1 MAAARCGGGSAPTGV
16 AATGGN
22 NGTDGAGNGAE
33 TAGGLSKS
41 DSSEGSSAG
50 SLPMEGATGAGRSW
64 AARVA
69 KSSGEIT
76 LACRAASSCCSSVGA
91 GVVAESSG
99 RLKWSVILAKIRACA
114 LLKEQAGGPLVL
126 GYRMGW
132 GKRRLFYERWRVGC
146 RKCRLRVAERADLR
160 AGMQGLGKVRTTPEK
175 GISICL
181 QGCLMNATTPIFAAR
196 EPLLLEIRRGDFR
209 VAEVGIAI
217 FIEQPYH

>member
-1 MAAARCGGGSAPTGV
+1 MAAGRCGGGNAPTGV
-16 AATGGN
+16 AATGGD
-22 NGTDGAGNGAE
+22 NGADGAGNGAE

-50 SLPMEGATGAGRSW
+50 SLPMGGATGVGAGRSW

-91 GVVAESSG
+91 GVAAESSG
-99 RLKWSVILAKIRACA
+99 RLKWSVILAKIRARA
-114 LLKEQAGGPLVL
+114 LLKEQAGGPSVL

-146 RKCRLRVAERADLR
+146 RKCRLRVAEKADLR
-160 AGMQGLGKVRTTPEK
+160 AGMQGLGRARTTPEN
-175 GISICL
+175 SI
-181 QGCLMNATTPIFAAR
+181 NT
-196 EPLLLEIRRGDFR
+196 
-209 VAEVGIAI
+209 
-217 FIEQPYH
+217 Y

>member
-16 AATGGN
+16 AATGGD
-22 NGTDGAGNGAE
+22 NGADGVGNGAE

-50 SLPMEGATGAGRSW
+50 SLPMGGATGVGVGVGVGVGRSW

-91 GVVAESSG
+91 GVAAESSG
-99 RLKWSVILAKIRACA
+99 RLKWSVILAKIRARA
-114 LLKEQAGGPLVL
+114 LLKKQAGGPLVL

-132 GKRRLFYERWRVGC
+132 GKWRLFYERWRVGC

-160 AGMQGLGKVRTTPEK
+160 AGMQGLGR
-175 GISICL
+175 
-181 QGCLMNATTPIFAAR
+181 A
-196 EPLLLEIRRGDFR
+196 
-209 VAEVGIAI
+209 
-217 FIEQPYH
+217 